1 MLDLFLEFLVVSWRF
16 LPWMLSVGFLLEYL
30 LEIVGFRSTW
40 LIRRPR
46 RKKNQRRRQPPS
58 PGTAVLLGFCLMLVV
73 LAVAA
78 AAYYVNTYVSL
89 GFQTIVIAIL
99 LDNKRLFQIGDNIA
113 YLLAKN
119 HMKAATSR
127 LSRFVGRD
135 SRALDP
141 HQVIGLT
148 MNVSK
153 AAIPAATVGPL
164 FAAMLGG
171 APLMILVKTVLKY
184 DWQRRDPLAMP
195 AKQFSV
201 ALFFRPAQRLAKGM
215 LRLTATI
222 MGFVFKQTPV
232 SGVRYMLS
240 DLERNGRHL
249 LVTGAITLFVCVD
262 VLILLRIALGFFG
275 IYLD

>member
-1 MLDLFLEFLVVSWRF
+1 MLDLFLEFFVISWRF
-16 LPWMLSVGFLLEYL
+16 LPWLLSVGFLLEYV

-40 LIRRPR
+40 LIRRPK
-46 RKKNQRRRQPPS
+46 RKKGQKRRPPLT
-58 PGTAVLLGFCLMLVV
+58 PGMALLLGIALMLIV
-73 LAVAA
+73 LALAFGM
-78 AAYYVNTYVSL
+78 YYVNTYLSL
-89 GFQTIVIAIL
+89 GFQTIMIAL
-99 LDNKRLFQIGDNIA
+99 MLDNKRLFKIGDNIA
-113 YLLAKN
+113 FLLAKN
-119 HMKAATSR
+119 QMKAATSR

-135 SRALDP
+135 SRSLDP

-153 AAIPAATVGPL
+153 AAVPAATVGPL

-171 APLMILVKTVLKY
+171 APLMILVKTVLRY
-184 DWQRRDPLAMP
+184 DWQRRDPLAVP
-195 AKQFSV
+195 AKQISV
-201 ALFFRPAQRLAKGM
+201 ALFFRPAQKLAKGM

-222 MGFVFKQTPV
+222 MGFVYKDTPV

-249 LVTGAITLFVCVD
+249 LVTGAITLFVSID
-262 VLILLRIALGFFG
+262 ILILLRIALGLFG